1 MTSRRVGGD
10 YTIQLIARIAVILL
24 DGLTKPALRDMA
36 SRCLL
41 KTTGTK
47 GDLKRRLNSYM
58 ARRRTFREPYVGTRS
73 QSKEPR
79 KNDTNRSTTQREEK
93 KAQQPKPKPEPKPK
107 PKIVKRKR
115 AADDSD
121 GDEIQQRD
129 TDRLAKPRKGKK
141 RDGDPK
147 PLSRGRVVRVQKRIT
162 HSWKR

>member
-79 KNDTNRSTTQREEK
+79 KMTPQPKGKRKKLSNRNPNPNLNPNLKLSRESAPQMTVMGTKSSKMTRMVWQSLEKEK
-93 KAQQPKPKPEPKPK
+93 KETA
-107 PKIVKRKR
+107 
-115 AADDSD
+115 
-121 GDEIQQRD
+121 IQSHCQ
-129 TDRLAKPRKGKK
+129 G
-141 RDGDPK
+141 GE
-147 PLSRGRVVRVQKRIT
+147 
-162 HSWKR
+162 W